1 MSIPQWTAA
10 WRPDIRRLLHL
21 LQEPIDASSSQ
32 ASAYAVDELQVDFYV
47 RKLHAHVYLEPS
59 TERMKNAAEGVVR
72 TLEFHHRN
80 RHAARISTI
89 FFGDGPQPRPSLRI
103 PTRVA
108 CLLLELA
115 NSPLSI
121 TPTELDEIDLVRIAC
136 ESRSSMAFH
145 DEQRTR
151 AATRALVHEL
161 NELTMEDPWFASRND
176 DRDDDDTALWASDDD
191 DDNDSTT
198 HFEGRHPPPPPQPPL
213 ETESYASTK
222 PWLLYQGYAATLEQH
237 TTPLRFLLKTIVHE
251 HVFVDHVLLALL
263 GCTSTTFQATPTS
276 MEARPFWSS
285 MPFAAFSLAPSL
297 PSVSHL
303 TPACLYQSLA
313 RWSDVATSLSFIR
326 AAAAHVGSI
335 PASTLQGWSHALR
348 AVVQDADRAVSTL
361 MQLTMVETR
370 RRPTLICLWVEL
382 QPLVDDAMWLR
393 QVVLHMLEPC
403 EHIQSPTTRH
413 VTATVLSSLSGLL
426 ELYTVLDDTKHFVM
440 LATWFRHAMKPYLA
454 RLDEFLQGHPAA
466 VELGFES
473 VSIATRGA
481 FIQALFQSIQIPPST
496 APPSFLVN
504 MSSLV
509 LEAHAYTILTR
520 PETTPTVLPASAHP
534 SDYPKPQTPPSTLPP
549 WSQSYE
555 HAHVGVPPVSF
566 NEHMKTH
573 LIEPLTA
580 KVHKTTQNT
589 CQMAIVE
596 HGQLFVVYGHWTR
609 SGHSSQGRVASG
621 RPLANPAPVCPAVSS
636 LCDKPD
642 TSSWLSEQLVQHI
655 MVPTLRSRWR
665 DSYALNALYRQAIAM
680 ASMNDLYLHDAA
692 TRITLTL
699 HNDLPTTAPGITS
712 LNAIGFHYDAPG
724 PLKILFRSD
733 VLSRLSKVGILLLQV
748 QGVERT
754 LVSVQKDI
762 YIFIKQTI
770 MRKLPNVPAMHG
782 HLVEVAAM
790 LHFVKQI
797 HMYFRQ
803 QVCPFRPRFDY
814 LTGSDM
820 WDSVGDAMEQ
830 ATLVS
835 EMNDVME
842 QSIAHMLERCFLL
855 ERHASMHEYLMQLV
869 HHIVVYMAC
878 FEDILS
884 EQLLQ
889 GNVDEAIAVSGLAAA
904 ASKFKRAHGYVIIAL
919 KSMATAG
926 SASHLHELVLQLN
939 YNRMFPVE

>member
-103 PTRVA
+103 PTRIA

-198 HFEGRHPPPPPQPPL
+198 HFEGRHPPPPPRTFAKNSPDHEPSSSTTDDGVDNNATKRDASSSVFSLTREPEPPL
-213 ETESYASTK
+213 EKESYRSTK

-237 TTPLRFLLKTIVHE
+237 TTPLRFLLKTIVPE

-348 AVVQDADRAVSTL
+348 ALVQDADRAVSTL

-382 QPLVDDAMWLR
+382 QPLVDDATWLR

-549 WSQSYE
+549 WSQSYD
-555 HAHVGVPPVSF
+555 HARKCVLDEMRSWGW
-566 NEHMKTH
+566 MDICRT
-573 LIEPLTA
+573 
-580 KVHKTTQNT
+580 NT
-589 CQMAIVE
+589 IV
-596 HGQLFVVYGHWTR
+596 R
-609 SGHSSQGRVASG
+609 RHSKGIA
-621 RPLANPAPVCPAVSS
+621 
-636 LCDKPD
+636 
-642 TSSWLSEQLVQHI
+642 TS
-655 MVPTLRSRWR
+655 R
-665 DSYALNALYRQAIAM
+665 
-680 ASMNDLYLHDAA
+680 HD
-692 TRITLTL
+692 
-699 HNDLPTTAPGITS
+699 
-712 LNAIGFHYDAPG
+712 FY
-724 PLKILFRSD
+724 
-733 VLSRLSKVGILLLQV
+733 
-748 QGVERT
+748 
-754 LVSVQKDI
+754 
-762 YIFIKQTI
+762 Y
-770 MRKLPNVPAMHG
+770 
-782 HLVEVAAM
+782 
-790 LHFVKQI
+790 
-797 HMYFRQ
+797 
-803 QVCPFRPRFDY
+803 
-814 LTGSDM
+814 
-820 WDSVGDAMEQ
+820 
-830 ATLVS
+830 
-835 EMNDVME
+835 
-842 QSIAHMLERCFLL
+842 
-855 ERHASMHEYLMQLV
+855 HEY
-869 HHIVVYMAC
+869 
-878 FEDILS
+878 S
-884 EQLLQ
+884 
-889 GNVDEAIAVSGLAAA
+889 
-904 ASKFKRAHGYVIIAL
+904 
-919 KSMATAG
+919 TT
-926 SASHLHELVLQLN
+926 
-939 YNRMFPVE
+939 

>member
-103 PTRVA
+103 PTRIA

-121 TPTELDEIDLVRIAC
+121 TPTELDEIDL
-136 ESRSSMAFH
+136 
-145 DEQRTR
+145 
-151 AATRALVHEL
+151 
-161 NELTMEDPWFASRND
+161 
-176 DRDDDDTALWASDDD
+176 
-191 DDNDSTT
+191 
-198 HFEGRHPPPPPQPPL
+198 
-213 ETESYASTK
+213 TESYASTK

-237 TTPLRFLLKTIVHE
+237 TTPLRFLLKTIVPE

-348 AVVQDADRAVSTL
+348 ALVQDADRAVSTL

-382 QPLVDDAMWLR
+382 QPLVDDATWLR

-520 PETTPTVLPASAHP
+520 PETTPT
-534 SDYPKPQTPPSTLPP
+534 SDP
-549 WSQSYE
+549 
-555 HAHVGVPPVSF
+555 
-566 NEHMKTH
+566 
-573 LIEPLTA
+573 
-580 KVHKTTQNT
+580 
-589 CQMAIVE
+589 
-596 HGQLFVVYGHWTR
+596 
-609 SGHSSQGRVASG
+609 
-621 RPLANPAPVCPAVSS
+621 
-636 LCDKPD
+636 
-642 TSSWLSEQLVQHI
+642 
-655 MVPTLRSRWR
+655 
-665 DSYALNALYRQAIAM
+665 
-680 ASMNDLYLHDAA
+680 YLHDAA
-692 TRITLTL
+692 ARITLTL
-699 HNDLPTTAPGITS
+699 HNDLPTTAPA
-712 LNAIGFHYDAPG
+712 NHHAQA
-724 PLKILFRSD
+724 
-733 VLSRLSKVGILLLQV
+733 SK
-748 QGVERT
+748 
-754 LVSVQKDI
+754 
-762 YIFIKQTI
+762 
-770 MRKLPNVPAMHG
+770 
-782 HLVEVAAM
+782 
-790 LHFVKQI
+790 
-797 HMYFRQ
+797 
-803 QVCPFRPRFDY
+803 
-814 LTGSDM
+814 TGSDM
-820 WDSVGDAMEQ
+820 WDCVGDAMEQ

-835 EMNDVME
+835 E
-842 QSIAHMLERCFLL
+842 
-855 ERHASMHEYLMQLV
+855 HASVHEYLMQLV

-904 ASKFKRAHGYVIIAL
+904 ASKFKRAHGYIMIAL
-919 KSMATAG
+919 QSMATAG

-939 YNRMFPVE
+939 YNRMFP

>member
-191 DDNDSTT
+191 DDNVSTA
-198 HFEGRHPPPPPQPPL
+198 HFEGRHPPPPPRTFAKNSPDHEPASSTTDDGVDNNATKRDASSSVFSLTREPEPPL
-213 ETESYASTK
+213 EKESYASTK

-237 TTPLRFLLKTIVHE
+237 TTPLRFLLKTIVPE

-348 AVVQDADRAVSTL
+348 ALVQDADRAVSTL

-382 QPLVDDAMWLR
+382 QPLVDDATWLR

-426 ELYTVLDDTKHFVM
+426 ELYTVLDGTKHFVM

-520 PETTPTVLPASAHP
+520 PETTPT
-534 SDYPKPQTPPSTLPP
+534 SDP
-549 WSQSYE
+549 
-555 HAHVGVPPVSF
+555 
-566 NEHMKTH
+566 
-573 LIEPLTA
+573 
-580 KVHKTTQNT
+580 
-589 CQMAIVE
+589 
-596 HGQLFVVYGHWTR
+596 
-609 SGHSSQGRVASG
+609 
-621 RPLANPAPVCPAVSS
+621 
-636 LCDKPD
+636 
-642 TSSWLSEQLVQHI
+642 
-655 MVPTLRSRWR
+655 
-665 DSYALNALYRQAIAM
+665 
-680 ASMNDLYLHDAA
+680 YLHDAA
-692 TRITLTL
+692 ARITLTL
-699 HNDLPTTAPGITS
+699 HNDLPTTAPA
-712 LNAIGFHYDAPG
+712 NHHAQA
-724 PLKILFRSD
+724 
-733 VLSRLSKVGILLLQV
+733 SK
-748 QGVERT
+748 
-754 LVSVQKDI
+754 
-762 YIFIKQTI
+762 
-770 MRKLPNVPAMHG
+770 
-782 HLVEVAAM
+782 
-790 LHFVKQI
+790 
-797 HMYFRQ
+797 
-803 QVCPFRPRFDY
+803 
-814 LTGSDM
+814 TGSDM
-820 WDSVGDAMEQ
+820 WDCVGDAMEQ

-835 EMNDVME
+835 E
-842 QSIAHMLERCFLL
+842 
-855 ERHASMHEYLMQLV
+855 HASVHEYLMQLV

-904 ASKFKRAHGYVIIAL
+904 ASKFKRAHGYIMIAL
-919 KSMATAG
+919 QSMATAG

-939 YNRMFPVE
+939 YNRMFP

>member
-1 MSIPQWTAA
+1 
-10 WRPDIRRLLHL
+10 
-21 LQEPIDASSSQ
+21 
-32 ASAYAVDELQVDFYV
+32 
-47 RKLHAHVYLEPS
+47 
-59 TERMKNAAEGVVR
+59 
-72 TLEFHHRN
+72 
-80 RHAARISTI
+80 
-89 FFGDGPQPRPSLRI
+89 
-103 PTRVA
+103 
-108 CLLLELA
+108 
-115 NSPLSI
+115 
-121 TPTELDEIDLVRIAC
+121 
-136 ESRSSMAFH
+136 
-145 DEQRTR
+145 
-151 AATRALVHEL
+151 
-161 NELTMEDPWFASRND
+161 
-176 DRDDDDTALWASDDD
+176 
-191 DDNDSTT
+191 
-198 HFEGRHPPPPPQPPL
+198 
-213 ETESYASTK
+213 
-222 PWLLYQGYAATLEQH
+222 
-237 TTPLRFLLKTIVHE
+237 
-251 HVFVDHVLLALL
+251 
-263 GCTSTTFQATPTS
+263 
-276 MEARPFWSS
+276 

-520 PETTPTVLPASAHP
+520 PETTPT
-534 SDYPKPQTPPSTLPP
+534 
-549 WSQSYE
+549 
-555 HAHVGVPPVSF
+555 
-566 NEHMKTH
+566 
-573 LIEPLTA
+573 
-580 KVHKTTQNT
+580 
-589 CQMAIVE
+589 
-596 HGQLFVVYGHWTR
+596 
-609 SGHSSQGRVASG
+609 
-621 RPLANPAPVCPAVSS
+621 
-636 LCDKPD
+636 
-642 TSSWLSEQLVQHI
+642 
-655 MVPTLRSRWR
+655 
-665 DSYALNALYRQAIAM
+665 
-680 ASMNDLYLHDAA
+680 
-692 TRITLTL
+692 
-699 HNDLPTTAPGITS
+699 
-712 LNAIGFHYDAPG
+712 
-724 PLKILFRSD
+724 
-733 VLSRLSKVGILLLQV
+733 
-748 QGVERT
+748 
-754 LVSVQKDI
+754 
-762 YIFIKQTI
+762 
-770 MRKLPNVPAMHG
+770 
-782 HLVEVAAM
+782 
-790 LHFVKQI
+790 
-797 HMYFRQ
+797 
-803 QVCPFRPRFDY
+803 
-814 LTGSDM
+814 TGSDM

-835 EMNDVME
+835 E
-842 QSIAHMLERCFLL
+842 
-855 ERHASMHEYLMQLV
+855 HASMHEYLMQLV